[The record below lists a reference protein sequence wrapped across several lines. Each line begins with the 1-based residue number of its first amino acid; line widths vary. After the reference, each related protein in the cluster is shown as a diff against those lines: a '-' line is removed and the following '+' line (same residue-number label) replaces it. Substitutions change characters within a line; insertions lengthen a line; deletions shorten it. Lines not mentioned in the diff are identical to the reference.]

1 MLSKKSIELP
11 AVFTPK
17 FLRKL
22 GLQQIKARR
31 AYLGMRQG
39 GHFSLKRGHGIEF
52 DDYRKYEPGDDPR
65 HIDYKLLARSD
76 RTYIKRFREEQDLL
90 IHIFIDTSASM
101 FLPKEKFARAKEVA
115 LSIAYIASTQ
125 YDRVQLAL
133 PGLMLPKRYSGKS
146 MIYQIAADLNK
157 LELEP
162 VDEYQR
168 KLKAAIAAANFPGV
182 GYFISD
188 YLDELEGIKSV
199 FTHLLGKNLDLK
211 AVQILSAIERDPQL
225 TDSLLV
231 EDVETAEQVEL
242 QLDANSLLEYRTLL
256 ANHEGSLSKF
266 CLKRGISWQSFDLE
280 TSLDQLMMELF

>member
-1 MLSKKSIELP
+1 MQNKKASIQLP
-11 AVFTPK
+11 VAFTPQ

-22 GLQQIKARR
+22 GLQQIQARR

-101 FLPKEKFARAKEVA
+101 FLPKEKFERSKEVA
-115 LSIAYIASTQ
+115 LSLAYIASTQ

-133 PGLMLPKRYSGKS
+133 PGLMSPKRYSGKS
-146 MIYQIAADLNK
+146 MIYQIAADLNQ

-162 VDEYQR
+162 VDSYQH

-188 YLDELEGIKSV
+188 YLDDLEGVKSI

-211 AVQILSAIERDPQL
+211 AVQILSAVERDPTF

-242 QLDANSLLEYRTLL
+242 QLDSNSLLEYRTLL
-256 ANHEGSLSKF
+256 DNHQESIAKF
-266 CLKRGISWQSFDLE
+266 CSKRGISWQSFDLE
-280 TSLDQLMMELF
+280 TPLDLSLIHI